1 MTGTNWP
8 AQRHERRAWH
18 TSPDSRN
25 RSGRRPPIED
35 RQLSEIDVSIP
46 ATIASRP
53 LDLNAPTVR
62 EIDRATASITRLDE
76 NASNQVAAI
85 SDFLLRSESVAT
97 SRIERIV
104 ADVDDLARASVG
116 ANAGHDARVTVAS
129 AAAIADLIERS
140 SSGIHLDHILH
151 AHERLLRDDPDDGH
165 HAGRLRTMQN
175 WVGGGDFTP
184 RNALY
189 VPPPPDLVPDLMAD
203 LVAFVNRD
211 DLPPIAIAA
220 LAHAQFESIHPFTD
234 GNGRIGR
241 ALINAALRRHG
252 LTRRVAVPIASVM
265 LADVDAYFAQ
275 LETLRDGDAD
285 GMVRYVAK
293 AAATASDEAA
303 VSADELRRL
312 PAQWRDVVKVTKRGS
327 VTDRLIDHIL
337 AAPVVTSKNAA
348 LALEASQTSVLA
360 AIENLAAAD
369 VLSEITGQ
377 QRDRVWLASEVFDEV
392 DRLQERIGP
401 RRSPSTI

>member
-1 MTGTNWP
+1 
-8 AQRHERRAWH
+8 
-18 TSPDSRN
+18 
-25 RSGRRPPIED
+25 
-35 RQLSEIDVSIP
+35 
-46 ATIASRP
+46 
-53 LDLNAPTVR
+53 
-62 EIDRATASITRLDE
+62 
-76 NASNQVAAI
+76 
-85 SDFLLRSESVAT
+85 
-97 SRIERIV
+97 
-104 ADVDDLARASVG
+104 
-116 ANAGHDARVTVAS
+116 
-129 AAAIADLIERS
+129 
-140 SSGIHLDHILH
+140 
-151 AHERLLRDDPDDGH
+151 
-165 HAGRLRTMQN
+165 MQN

-348 LALEASQTSVLA
+348 LALEASRTSVLA